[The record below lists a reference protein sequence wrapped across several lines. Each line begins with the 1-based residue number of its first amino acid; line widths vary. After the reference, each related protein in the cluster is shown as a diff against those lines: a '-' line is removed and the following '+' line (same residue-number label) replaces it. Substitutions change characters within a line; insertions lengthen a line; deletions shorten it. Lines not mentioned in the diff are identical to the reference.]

1 MHLLAVFFF
10 IASLAAANAVP
21 VTKTTYTNYIV
32 STFTGDI
39 PDADSDSDVYITLF
53 GTDGLSC
60 YAHLENDH
68 NNFETGLIDTFSI
81 LCPYLGPL
89 QFAFIDK
96 NDSGSGPK
104 WFLDE
109 VSVYD
114 KIDWKVYNFPFN
126 GWVDDVGIFIPV
138 DAQSSN

>member
-1 MHLLAVFFF
+1 MGISVRLEEEKTAFIMQLFAVLF

-39 PDADSDSDVYITLF
+39 PDADSDSDVYITIF
-53 GTDGLSC
+53 GTNGLSC

-89 QFAFIDK
+89 HFASLIRTIVAVDQ
-96 NDSGSGPK
+96 SGT
-104 WFLDE
+104 
-109 VSVYD
+109 
-114 KIDWKVYNFPFN
+114 
-126 GWVDDVGIFIPV
+126 
-138 DAQSSN
+138 